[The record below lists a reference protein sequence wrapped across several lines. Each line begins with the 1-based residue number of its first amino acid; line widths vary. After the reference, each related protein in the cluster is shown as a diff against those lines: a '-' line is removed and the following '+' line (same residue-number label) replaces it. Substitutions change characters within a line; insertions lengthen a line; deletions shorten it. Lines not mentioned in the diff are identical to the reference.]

1 MLNTRDLEYAKTIFE
16 YNKGCNEFVL
26 VNNVMRN
33 KNLVEIFYTKSDLA
47 FSKELNVYDYMLW
60 LRKLRKFLY
69 PACSYKI
76 VRRKTPKSEH
86 NFKNMSLYEFY
97 NKGC

>member
-1 MLNTRDLEYAKTIFE
+1 MLNARDLEYAKAIFE
-16 YNKGCNEFVL
+16 YNKGCNEFAL

-33 KNLVEIFYTKSDLA
+33 KNLVEMFYKESELS
-47 FSKELNVYDYMLW
+47 FFVELNVYDYMLW

-69 PACSYKI
+69 PDCSYKI
-76 VRRKTPKSEH
+76 VRRKTPKGEH
-86 NFKNMSLYEFY
+86 GFKNMSIYKFY